1 MATVRTV
8 DSVFPKRKKANSASA
23 AVDKSRC
30 SLVLKKSK
38 EAVVVENHE
47 ELSTS
52 TTGFFRVAAAA
63 AALHRPAAA
72 LIASR
77 SAGKDGDSHSNRAAP
92 FFLFFCLM
100 HGCATTSVNVQSV
113 VSFPSSGCGICTAE
127 RLCVFGC
134 SCHFLLLWLAAI
146 CFLDARS
153 QEISDLRYIEMC
165 SLLSMICD
173 QAGGFKHCWNPEA
186 KHDFYERLASV
197 GL

>member
-63 AALHRPAAA
+63 ALHRPAAA

-77 SAGKDGDSHSNRAAP
+77 SAEEQDDDDDDVEEILRQFDMNLAYGPCLGLSRLARWERARGIGLNPSQHVKDVLELCAGGDSE
-92 FFLFFCLM
+92 CLWE
-100 HGCATTSVNVQSV
+100 GRV
-113 VSFPSSGCGICTAE
+113 
-127 RLCVFGC
+127 
-134 SCHFLLLWLAAI
+134 
-146 CFLDARS
+146 
-153 QEISDLRYIEMC
+153 
-165 SLLSMICD
+165 
-173 QAGGFKHCWNPEA
+173 
-186 KHDFYERLASV
+186 
-197 GL
+197 

>member
-8 DSVFPKRKKANSASA
+8 DSVFPKRKKANSGSA

-30 SLVLKKSK
+30 SLVLKKTSK
-38 EAVVVENHE
+38 DAVVVENHE

-52 TTGFFRVAAAA
+52 TTGFFGVAAAA

-113 VSFPSSGCGICTAE
+113 VSFPSSRCGICTAE
-127 RLCVFGC
+127 RLCVSRC
-134 SCHFLLLWLAAI
+134 SCHFLLL
-146 CFLDARS
+146 
-153 QEISDLRYIEMC
+153 
-165 SLLSMICD
+165 
-173 QAGGFKHCWNPEA
+173 
-186 KHDFYERLASV
+186 
-197 GL
+197 

>member
-23 AVDKSRC
+23 AVDKSRG

-52 TTGFFRVAAAA
+52 TTGFFRVTAA

-92 FFLFFCLM
+92 FFLFFCLI

-113 VSFPSSGCGICTAE
+113 VSFPSSRCGICTAE

-134 SCHFLLLWLAAI
+134 SCHFLLL
-146 CFLDARS
+146 
-153 QEISDLRYIEMC
+153 
-165 SLLSMICD
+165 
-173 QAGGFKHCWNPEA
+173 
-186 KHDFYERLASV
+186 
-197 GL
+197 

>member
-8 DSVFPKRKKANSASA
+8 DSVFPKRKKANSGSA

-30 SLVLKKSK
+30 SLVLKKKSK
-38 EAVVVENHE
+38 DAGVFENHE

-52 TTGFFRVAAAA
+52 TTGFFGVAAAA

-77 SAGKDGDSHSNRAAP
+77 SAGKDGDSHSNRAAA

-113 VSFPSSGCGICTAE
+113 VSFPSSRCGIFTAE
-127 RLCVFGC
+127 RFVF
-134 SCHFLLLWLAAI
+134 FAVVAI
-146 CFLDARS
+146 FCCYD
-153 QEISDLRYIEMC
+153 
-165 SLLSMICD
+165 
-173 QAGGFKHCWNPEA
+173 
-186 KHDFYERLASV
+186 
-197 GL
+197 